1 MISLSMWFSD
11 RLKMLLFCFLLG
23 APGVAILL
31 LAFSGERQRADFTFV
46 NQAEITSLD
55 PAIATAI
62 PEGRIIMAV
71 FEGLTTLHPRTL
83 EPLPGA
89 ARSWEISDDGLLW
102 TFHIRPGLRWSD
114 GSPLTAHDF
123 VYSWTRF
130 LEPKTAAAYA
140 YLLRHVDGREA
151 FLAGGGQKDL
161 TGLAAPDDL
170 TFEVRLDTPCAYFV
184 NVVSFYPLCPVS
196 RACIERFGPKDW
208 IKPENLVSN
217 GPFRVIERRL
227 KDRIRLEKNPL
238 YWDRDNVHANT
249 IDALAVDSPTTALN
263 LYLTGDADWINF
275 VPPIAIPAV
284 ETRPDFSKTPNL
296 GTNFLRFNTTR
307 TILGDERIRRAI
319 HLAIDKKE
327 LVERVLKGGQTPADS
342 FVPPWIPGYEPSRIG
357 IYDPDRARRLL
368 AAAGFPGGEG
378 FPEFSLLYST
388 SEANRD
394 LAEVIALQLKRNLGI
409 RLHPAS
415 QERKVYFLS
424 QNTLDYDLCLC
435 SWLGD
440 YLDASTFLDV
450 FTSKSETDNNRTGW
464 GSEAYDRLISEAAAE
479 LEAERRAAL
488 LASAEE
494 ILLREAPIAILY
506 FRTTTNLFNRDWEGY
521 YDNILDIHPL
531 KYMRRRD
538 R

>member
-1 MISLSMWFSD
+1 MILLS
-11 RLKMLLFCFLLG
+11 FLLA
-23 APGVAILL
+23 APGVGILFFAL
-31 LAFSGERQRADFTFV
+31 GGERQRADFIFV

-89 ARSWEISDDGLLW
+89 AQSWEVSDDGLLW

-130 LEPKTAAAYA
+130 LEPETAAAYS
-140 YLLRHVDGREA
+140 YLLWNVEGREE
-151 FLAGGGQKDL
+151 FLAGSGRQKSL

-170 TFEVRLDTPCAYFV
+170 TFEVRLDTACAYFV
-184 NVVSFYPLCPVS
+184 NLVSFFPLCPVS
-196 RACIERFGPKDW
+196 RTCIERFGPRDW

-217 GPFRVIERRL
+217 GPFRIIERRL

-238 YWDRDNVHANT
+238 YWDRDNVPTRT

-263 LYLTGDADWINF
+263 LYLTGDADWINV
-275 VPPIAIPAV
+275 VPPIAIPAL
-284 ETRPDFSKTPNL
+284 ETRPDFSTAPNL

-307 TILGDERIRRAI
+307 AILGDRRIRRAI
-319 HLAIDKKE
+319 HLAIDKQE
-327 LVERVLKGGQTPADS
+327 LVDGVLKGGQIPAES
-342 FVPPWIPGYEPSRIG
+342 FVPPGIPDYEPFRIET
-357 IYDPDRARRLL
+357 YDPKRARELL

-378 FPEFSLLYST
+378 FPEYSILYST
-388 SEANRD
+388 SETNRD

-440 YLDASTFLDV
+440 YLDASTFLEV
-450 FTSKSETDNNRTGW
+450 FASKSEIDNNRTGW
-464 GSEAYDRLISEAAAE
+464 GHEEYDRLLARAAAE
-479 LEAERRAAL
+479 LDPPRRAAL

-494 ILLREAPIAILY
+494 ILLREMPIAILY

-521 YDNILDIHPL
+521 YDNVLDIHPL
-531 KYMRRRD
+531 KYMRRRVQ
-538 R
+538 

>member
-1 MISLSMWFSD
+1 MWFSD
-11 RLKMLLFCFLLG
+11 RLRMVLFCFLLA
-23 APGVAILL
+23 APGAGILL
-31 LAFSGERQRADFTFV
+31 LALGGERQRADFTFV

-62 PEGRIIMAV
+62 PEGRIIMAL

-89 ARSWEISDDGLLW
+89 AQSWDVSDDGLLW

-130 LEPKTAAAYA
+130 LKPETAAAYA
-140 YLLRHVDGREA
+140 YLLWPVEGREE
-151 FLAGGGQKDL
+151 FLAGTGEKMGL
-161 TGLAAPDDL
+161 TGLGAPDDL
-170 TFEVRLDTPCAYFV
+170 TFEVRLKSACPYFA
-184 NVVSFYPLCPVS
+184 NIVSFYPLCPVS
-196 RACIERFGPKDW
+196 RACLERFGPKDW

-217 GPFRVIERRL
+217 GPFRIIERRL

-238 YWDRDNVHANT
+238 YWDRDNVHTGT
-249 IDALAVDSPTTALN
+249 IDALAVDSPMTALN
-263 LYLTGDADWINF
+263 LYLTGDVDWINF
-275 VPPIAIPAV
+275 VPPIAIPALAD
-284 ETRPDFSKTPNL
+284 RADFSTAPNL

-307 TILGDERIRRAI
+307 SVLGDPRIRRAI

-327 LVERVLKGGQTPADS
+327 LVERVLKGGQIPADS
-342 FVPPWIPGYEPSRIG
+342 FVPPGIPGYEPSRVE
-357 IYDPDRARRLL
+357 IYDPDGARGLL
-368 AAAGFPGGEG
+368 AAAGYPEGRG

-464 GSEAYDRLISEAAAE
+464 ANDAYDRLISEAAAE
-479 LEAERRAAL
+479 LDRARRAAL
-488 LASAEE
+488 LESAEE
-494 ILLREAPIAILY
+494 ILLREAPIAVLY
-506 FRTTTNLFNRDWEGY
+506 FRTTTNLFNRDWQGY
-521 YDNILDIHPL
+521 DDNILDIHPL
-531 KYMRRRD
+531 KYMRRRE